1 MQLCTKMSAVVAN
14 LSDVAGSD
22 VMVQVLLA
30 SILFV
35 VVPIVLGWFI
45 VSMDTNPGL
54 RMLIQQQRDP
64 EV

>member
-1 MQLCTKMSAVVAN
+1 
-14 LSDVAGSD
+14 
-22 VMVQVLLA
+22 MVQVLLA
-30 SILFV
+30 STLFV

-54 RMLIQQQRDP
+54 RMLIQQRDP

>member
-14 LSDVAGSD
+14 LLSDVAGSD

-35 VVPIVLGWFI
+35 VVHCAGMVHRLNGYESWLT
-45 VSMDTNPGL
+45 DA
-54 RMLIQQQRDP
+54 DP
-64 EV
+64 TTTRS

>member
-30 SILFV
+30 SIL
-35 VVPIVLGWFI
+35 LGWFI

>member
-30 SILFV
+30 STLFV
-35 VVPIVLGWFI
+35 VVPIVLGCSI

-54 RMLIQQQRDP
+54 RMLFQQQRDP